1 MEIGAELPKHFLI
14 SHDPSE
20 CCDAS
25 KKKLAVVPNKQ
36 NEGDVGIYG
45 PALPPRNTRKELNS
59 LHEDENVGGLYGP
72 AKSTHNDEVDVVT
85 ELDDEDKDGGG
96 LYGPALPPGF
106 KQKSSAIIG
115 PCRPAKPQGLHED
128 KTG

>member
-59 LHEDENVGGLYGP
+59 LHE
-72 AKSTHNDEVDVVT
+72 STHNDKVDVVT

-106 KQKSSAIIG
+106 KQKSSAIVG